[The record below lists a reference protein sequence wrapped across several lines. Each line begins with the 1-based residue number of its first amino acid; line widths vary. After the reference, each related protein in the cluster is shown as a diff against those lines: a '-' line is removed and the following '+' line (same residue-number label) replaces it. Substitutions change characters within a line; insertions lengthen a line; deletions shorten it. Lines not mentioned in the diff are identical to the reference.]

1 MSISRLT
8 ASLASVTNEVTVA
21 AAALNFDFSLVKIQS
36 PEEFRLTGGELSANR
51 RNDVEGRRA
60 YITARKL
67 GALFNGGIPPFQ
79 TLVKAYGVRASE
91 ISSSPN
97 VNPEASGRD
106 GVFAAHVGAD
116 ATTIWTAATSG
127 TGTIAVHLLACLLA
141 RLWTGSEETSLW
153 TEIVQRRRQEIAARF
168 DHGETID
175 FPTLSVARQE
185 FTRVQLADWDASA
198 RDWLR
203 AADNAKPIELKQLLL
218 IVAFGSVISH
228 WTGYG
233 EDLVSAAEFFLTLWD
248 AVSYAAADVEGSF
261 TSERERRMAQAF
273 LTTKSNW
280 MHILVESARL
290 LIEAEGTDQQV
301 ARQLVK
307 LGLRRGSDFL
317 TIKLPSF
324 FGLINFKTL
333 FGIL

>member
-1 MSISRLT
+1 M
-8 ASLASVTNEVTVA
+8 TVA
-21 AAALNFDFSLVKIQS
+21 AAALNFDFSLVKIEA
-36 PEEFRLTGGELSANR
+36 PDDFRLIGGELSANR
-51 RNDVEGRRA
+51 RNDAEGGCA
-60 YITARKL
+60 HMTARKI
-67 GALFNGGIPPFQ
+67 GALFNGIIPPIP

-91 ISSSPN
+91 LSSSPN
-97 VNPEASGRD
+97 VKPKASGRD

-116 ATTIWTAATSG
+116 ATTIWAAATSG
-127 TGTIAVHLLACLLA
+127 TGAIAEHLLACLLA
-141 RLWTGSEETSLW
+141 RLWTGSEATSLW
-153 TEIVQRRRQEIAARF
+153 TETVQRRRQEIAARF

-175 FPTLSVARQE
+175 FPTLSVARQV

-317 TIKLPSF
+317 TIKPPSF